1 MFENNLLAVMSHSRL
16 VCLYVKGGTGALV
29 DLEMGFEASKAY
41 AQWISGVES
50 VKKMLGKQ
58 LKDFTAGV
66 QGSLKATTG
75 GAELAKALLAEV
87 RAQWYEMVSWIDE
100 FYKQLTEEANFKP
113 EPAWRLVGR
122 CGAAIFDAMAETRT
136 RVALIEDPRPL
147 ENKVEIIWCVL
158 QCHITMQKFIWVRF
172 QGHPVIVKEI
182 TMFMISERVDP
193 TELKNMVTKMKTVED
208 ENKSMKTTLARLEE
222 NYNAL
227 KRSLEN
233 LREDVKPIK
242 LKVSKM

>member
-1 MFENNLLAVMSHSRL
+1 
-16 VCLYVKGGTGALV
+16 
-29 DLEMGFEASKAY
+29 
-41 AQWISGVES
+41 
-50 VKKMLGKQ
+50 
-58 LKDFTAGV
+58 
-66 QGSLKATTG
+66 
-75 GAELAKALLAEV
+75 
-87 RAQWYEMVSWIDE
+87 MVSWIDE

-113 EPAWRLVGR
+113 ESAWRLVGR
-122 CGAAIFDAMAETRT
+122 YGAAIFDAMAETRA

-147 ENKVEIIWCVL
+147 ENKAKIIWCVL
-158 QCHITMQKFIWVRF
+158 QCHITMQKFIGVRF

-208 ENKSMKTTLARLEE
+208 ENKSMKTTLAMLEE

-233 LREDVKPIK
+233 FREDVKPIK